1 MEELSCAGR
10 DYLEAMLLLENSQ
23 EKVHSVDLARA
34 MGVTRASVFRAV
46 GSLCESGFLAMEG
59 RLLHLT
65 ETGKAAAMANHEKQL
80 FFEQML
86 QKVGVAPEQ
95 ARQDA
100 CRMKHAVSD
109 ESYLCLKG

>member
-10 DYLEAMLLLENSQ
+10 DYLEAMLLLEGSM
-23 EKVHSVDLARA
+23 ETVRSVDLARA
-34 MGVTRASVFRAV
+34 MGVTRASVCRAV

-65 ETGKAAAMANHEKQL
+65 EKGKAAAMANHEKQL

>member
-1 MEELSCAGR
+1 MHRPERRRCRKAPT
-10 DYLEAMLLLENSQ
+10 
-23 EKVHSVDLARA
+23 AR
-34 MGVTRASVFRAV
+34 RAAAFIFLMIKFS
-46 GSLCESGFLAMEG
+46 FLAMEG
-59 RLLHLT
+59 RVLRLT